1 MKNAMPSVPLLVVL
15 TLLPLISGCEESN
28 LTSQRQV
35 RLMGDENIKLKTRLK
50 LCNRDIQRKKDLLV
64 ECEKDLQDDSL
75 KQPEEATATL
85 MQMLGDIDNKIREL
99 KEENQQLRNKI
110 QGLESRLAQNGSE
123 SDAK

>member
-1 MKNAMPSVPLLVVL
+1 
-15 TLLPLISGCEESN
+15 
-28 LTSQRQV
+28 
-35 RLMGDENIKLKTRLK
+35 MGDENIKLKTRLK

-64 ECEKDLQDDSL
+64 ECEKDLQDDGL

-85 MQMLGDIDNKIREL
+85 MQMLGDIDKKIREL